1 MKTFDKKVAVITG
14 AASGIGLAIAHKAAS
29 LGMCL
34 VIADID
40 KEQLAAAQLELE
52 ERGPVSVEPVVCD
65 VSQDEQVA
73 QLAQGA
79 VDAFGAVHLLFNN
92 AGVGGGGKLWEL
104 DTDYWEWVLG
114 VNLYGVIQ
122 GVRHFTPL
130 MIAQGEGHI
139 VNTASIA
146 GLMSAPGTG
155 PYTVSKHA
163 VVSLSEMLYGELK
176 AENAGVG
183 VSVLCPSFVDT
194 RIFASEKN
202 RPLDEATR
210 SDPAWIAEQAAIE
223 EAASAFFTSSA
234 LPTEV
239 VAEQVFDAI
248 EKEQFYILTHP
259 QGSVEQVEQRMRAIL
274 EGGYPPATGPENF
287 PLD

>member
-79 VDAFGAVHLLFNN
+79 IDAFGAVHLLFNN

-104 DTDYWEWVLG
+104 DADYWEWVLG
-114 VNLYGVIQ
+114 INLYGVIH

-130 MIAQGEGHI
+130 MIGQGEGHI

-163 VVSLSEMLYGELK
+163 VVALSEMLYGELK
-176 AENAGVG
+176 ADNASVG

-259 QGSVEQVEQRMRAIL
+259 QGSVEQVEQRLRAIL

>member
-1 MKTFDKKVAVITG
+1 MKTFDNKVAVITG

-29 LGMCL
+29 LGMRL

-79 VDAFGAVHLLFNN
+79 IDAFGAVHLLFNN

-104 DTDYWEWVLG
+104 DADYWEWVLG
-114 VNLYGVIQ
+114 INLYGVIH

-130 MIAQGEGHI
+130 MIGQGEGHI

-163 VVSLSEMLYGELK
+163 VVALSEMLYGELK
-176 AENAGVG
+176 ADNASVG

-248 EKEQFYILTHP
+248 EQEQFYILTHP
-259 QGSVEQVEQRMRAIL
+259 QGSVEQVEQRLRAIL